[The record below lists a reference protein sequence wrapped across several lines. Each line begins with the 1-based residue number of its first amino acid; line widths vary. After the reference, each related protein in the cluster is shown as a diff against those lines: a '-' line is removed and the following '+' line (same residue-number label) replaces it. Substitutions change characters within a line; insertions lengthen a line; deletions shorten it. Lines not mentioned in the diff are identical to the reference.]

1 MLEKEKTV
9 ITKNSATGHAYQGQ
23 VLANEFNLER
33 GQDLFAPP
41 SSSKELSTRM
51 SLVESTF
58 KENYDNDESSVHRKE
73 RKQRRK
79 EEKHRKQSHKVDRKR
94 DRHRRSRERDDD
106 DDGDN
111 ARKKKRKHH
120 DR

>member
-1 MLEKEKTV
+1 LLEKEETV

-23 VLANEFNLER
+23 VLANAFNLER

-51 SLVESTF
+51 SVVGSNV
-58 KENYDNDESSVHRKE
+58 KENYGNDESSAQRKE
-73 RKQRRK
+73 RKRRRK

-94 DRHRRSRERDDD
+94 DHRRRSRDRDD

-111 ARKKKRKHH
+111 TRKKKRKHH